1 MAPKHATAKSDDIE
15 QAPPPVEGIIPTA
28 ADMELKA
35 AGGRYYLENVWRVE
49 KEYHSADVY
58 DCRTDLPRL
67 VNALFPAVRDLGY
80 ELSDESS
87 RFNGVKNCLELAEA
101 WALLCREA
109 RTCKKMFIVR
119 RTPENSGP
127 MLMVQRIE
135 HLRGQVT
142 EMAPL
147 SFVAIV
153 RDDQILV
160 TRDRVM
166 EQATTERV
174 LIEFAKQ
181 REDCAICQEFIRA
194 RQSTV
199 FACGH
204 QIHSDCYEQFI
215 QAGHTLCP
223 SCRSPVEAKRQVI
236 AMEEGGA
243 HARLVAAA
251 KPPPPVVEPLPQ
263 SQRPMN
269 MTDEMF
275 DKQMSTMK
283 GLMSK
288 LEVDEERV
296 AEGED
301 DTTDTANVAGG
312 ETANVAGVETVTPGA

>member
-1 MAPKHATAKSDDIE
+1 MAPKYADTKPDDLD
-15 QAPPPVEGIIPTA
+15 QAPPPVEGVIPTA

-35 AGGRYYLENVWRVE
+35 AGGRYYLENVWRVV

-58 DCRTDLPRL
+58 ECPTDLPNL
-67 VNALFPAVRDLGY
+67 ANTLFPAVRDMGY

-87 RFNGVKNCLELAEA
+87 RFDGVKNCLELAEA
-101 WALLCREA
+101 WAHLCRDA
-109 RTCKKMFIVR
+109 RTCRKMFIVR
-119 RTPENSGP
+119 RTPENSGAL
-127 MLMVQRIE
+127 LMVQRIE

-147 SFVAIV
+147 AFLAVV

-174 LIEFAKQ
+174 LLEFAKQ

-215 QAGHTLCP
+215 QAGYTLCP
-223 SCRSPVEAKRQVI
+223 SCRSPVEAKCHVI
-236 AMEEGGA
+236 TMEKEGA
-243 HARLVAAA
+243 HARLVAAS
-251 KPPPPVVEPLPQ
+251 KPPPPVVKPLPQ
-263 SQRPMN
+263 SQRPLN

-275 DKQMSTMK
+275 EKQMSTMK

-296 AEGED
+296 AEY
-301 DTTDTANVAGG
+301 DTTETTNVESVSVAQTASAI
-312 ETANVAGVETVTPGA
+312 P